1 MDVVVLG
8 RHCEVTE
15 RFRRHVEDK
24 MARLDKFASRVVR
37 VEAVVSKE
45 NTRDASQ
52 SERVELTVFMRGP
65 VVRAEAAAVNRFVAL
80 DFALD
85 KLLTRLRKAIDR
97 RRVHRGARTPM
108 SVAEATSGP
117 LDDATAPVE
126 ALRGRPRR
134 SEEETAKGEAS
145 TVAGMEVVGEGP
157 LVVRE
162 KTHVAAPMTLD
173 QALYEMELVGHDFY
187 LFVDADTHQPSVVY
201 RRKGYDYGVIRL
213 DPQAQG
219 PAAASGGGR

>member
-1 MDVVVLG
+1 
-8 RHCEVTE
+8 
-15 RFRRHVEDK
+15 
-24 MARLDKFASRVVR
+24 
-37 VEAVVSKE
+37 
-45 NTRDASQ
+45 
-52 SERVELTVFMRGP
+52 MRGP
-65 VVRAEAAAVNRFVAL
+65 VVRAEAAAFNRYVAL
-80 DFALD
+80 DLALD

-117 LDDATAPVE
+117 LQEATAPVE
-126 ALRGRPRR
+126 APGGGPERA
-134 SEEETAKGEAS
+134 EAEETAVGAAS
-145 TVAGMEVVGEGP
+145 VVAGMEVVGEGP

-187 LFVDADTHQPSVVY
+187 LFVDADTHQASVVY

-213 DPQAQG
+213 ETQTR
-219 PAAASGGGR
+219 PAAASGGGS